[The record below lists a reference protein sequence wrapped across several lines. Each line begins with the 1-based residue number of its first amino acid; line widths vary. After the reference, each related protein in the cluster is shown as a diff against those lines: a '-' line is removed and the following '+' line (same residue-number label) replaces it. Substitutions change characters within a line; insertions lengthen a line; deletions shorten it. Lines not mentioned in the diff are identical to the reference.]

1 MTTSGRKTKTRVRL
15 DVDERRS
22 QLVELGLAEFGSR
35 PYDEVSIDAIA
46 QAAGIS
52 KGLVYHYFPTKR
64 AFYIACVREGATR
77 VVNQIEAPA
86 EGTPFEQLRAA
97 IDRYLEYVRVH
108 GVAFATLMRSGIG
121 ADREITEIIDET
133 RDALLNLLRSGLG
146 ELFPNVADT
155 KGTLLDI
162 ALRGWIGLVES
173 ASIAWVEACLDQDTK
188 NHTPTA
194 DSLRDT
200 LSEALIAIVAS
211 ALKTQGATST
221 ATSSSH
227 N

>member
-1 MTTSGRKTKTRVRL
+1 MAKRVRL

-22 QLVELGLAEFGSR
+22 QLVALGIEEFGSR

-46 QAAGIS
+46 QTAGIS

-77 VVNQIEAPA
+77 IVTSIDTPA
-86 EGTPFEQLRAA
+86 EGSPFEQLRGA

-108 GVAFATLMRSGIG
+108 GVAFAALMRSGVG

-133 RDALLNLLRSGLG
+133 RDVLLGFLRKGLG
-146 ELFPNVADT
+146 ELFPDAVEV
-155 KGTLLDI
+155 KGSLLDI

-173 ASIAWVEACLDQDTK
+173 SSIAWVEACLGSKTK
-188 NHTPTA
+188 KHAPSA
-194 DSLRDT
+194 EELRNL
-200 LSEALIAIVAS
+200 LSDALIAIVTS
-211 ALKTQGATST
+211 AIPHSKREKTTHLSK
-221 ATSSSH
+221 
-227 N
+227 

>member
-1 MTTSGRKTKTRVRL
+1 MPRRVRL
-15 DVDERRS
+15 DVDERRT
-22 QLVELGLAEFGSR
+22 QLVELGIEEFGSR

-77 VVNQIEAPA
+77 IVSQIEAPA
-86 EGTPFEQLRAA
+86 RDGSVEAPFEQLRAA

-108 GVAFATLMRSGIG
+108 GVAFATLMRSGVG

-133 RDALLNLLRSGLG
+133 RDVLLALLRKGLG
-146 ELFPNVADT
+146 ELFPDAIEQR
-155 KGTLLDI
+155 GSLFDI
-162 ALRGWIGLVES
+162 SLRGWIGLVEAS
-173 ASIAWVEACLDQDTK
+173 SIAWVEACLARDTK
-188 NHTPTA
+188 KHAPSA
-194 DSLRDT
+194 EQLRDA

-211 ALKTQGATST
+211 ALKTQKPPAR
-221 ATSSSH
+221 AR
-227 N
+227 

>member
-1 MTTSGRKTKTRVRL
+1 MPPKAAPKTKARVRL
-15 DVDERRS
+15 DVDERRA
-22 QLVELGLAEFGSR
+22 QLIELGLAEFGSR

-46 QAAGIS
+46 QVAGIS

-64 AFYIACVREGATR
+64 AFYIACIREGATR
-77 VVNQIEAPA
+77 VVNNIEAPS
-86 EGTPFEQLRAA
+86 EGSPFEQLRAG

-108 GVAFATLMRSGIG
+108 GVAFATLMRSGVG

-133 RDALLNLLRSGLG
+133 RDVLLNLLRGGLI

-162 ALRGWIGLVES
+162 TMRGWIGLVES
-173 ASIAWVEACLDQDTK
+173 SSIAWVEACL
-188 NHTPTA
+188 A
-194 DSLRDT
+194 RDSKKHAPSAEALRDT

-211 ALKTQGATST
+211 ALKTQSPK
-221 ATSSSH
+221 S
-227 N
+227 